1 MDEYFAVVHCVADSV
16 LTVAVY
22 YDSASVKIC
31 AQSVSGSSLNRYRL
45 ARNTAADITLSH
57 SVGYRYIVVVTFD
70 YLFIKVVITYFVS
83 V

>member
-1 MDEYFAVVHCVADSV
+1 MDEYLAVVHCVADSV

-45 ARNTAADITLSH
+45 ARNTAADM
-57 SVGYRYIVVVTFD
+57 
-70 YLFIKVVITYFVS
+70 
-83 V
+83 